1 MSIKSSELLNF
12 YYDDLYPELLE
23 LEKERKKIA
32 KSVVLVALVV
42 GGGALFVIFEYYEA
56 NFDMLMQ
63 GGIVSFALVSFA
75 AGWLMSGY
83 KRRFKRNI
91 FAKIVAKIDPNLN
104 YDPHGMMPKALFV
117 SSGLFESRIDF
128 YEGNDLIRGKIGEVP
143 IEFSDLKVEKE
154 VRDSKGRKYRSTIFA
169 GTFII
174 TEFHKN
180 FSKEVFV
187 YPDVAEKYLGVAGGW
202 LQGVLSQKL
211 VRMDSPKFEK
221 EFKVVAEDPVEAH
234 YLLTPNIMEKLV
246 ELRKR
251 ADAPIY
257 LSFRLNKLYIAISN
271 GGNWFEPTIF
281 KSLLSMDTFKSYIE
295 NINLILGIV
304 EELNLNR
311 RIWSKE

>member
-12 YYDDLYPELLE
+12 YYDELYPELLE
-23 LEKERKKIA
+23 LERERKKIA

-42 GGGALFVIFEYYEA
+42 GGGALFIIFEYYEA
-56 NFDMLMQ
+56 NFDTLMQ
-63 GGIVSFALVSFA
+63 GGIVSFALISFS

-83 KRRFKRNI
+83 KRRFKQNI
-91 FAKIVAKIDPNLN
+91 FARIVAKIDPNLN

-128 YEGNDLIRGKIGEVP
+128 YEGNDLIRGNIGEVP

-180 FSKEVFV
+180 FSKDVLV

-211 VRMDSPKFEK
+211 VRMDSPEFEK
-221 EFKVVAEDPVEAH
+221 EFKVIAEDPVEAH

-246 ELRKR
+246 ELKKR

-271 GGNWFEPTIF
+271 GGDWFEPTIF